1 MATETKQWTL
11 GELAPILGCT
21 LHGDPNFVIT
31 APATSKSDNAT
42 GLTFAESEDYLAE
55 AKASGVGAVIVG
67 SVQPDFP
74 KPTLVS
80 ESPRL
85 SFFKLLTMF
94 QPRFAAAA
102 GAHATAVI
110 DPTAQTDGAAIG
122 AYAVVERDTVIEP
135 GATIMAHAY
144 IGPECVVRKGAV
156 IMPHAVL
163 LRNVEIGE
171 DAEVGPGAILGHS
184 GFGYVW
190 DGKQQLRVPQ
200 VGGVI
205 LGNNVHIGA
214 LTAVD
219 CATADNTTI
228 DDDTK
233 LDNLVQVGHNVQIGK
248 HGVFASQTGIGGSTV
263 IGDNHTAG
271 GQAGYHD
278 HIVVADNV
286 SISGRGGVLA
296 DLPESGTYGGIP
308 VVPINRFYRIVAI
321 EQSLP
326 EVLGRI
332 RKLEKRIKEL
342 EEGS

>member
-11 GELAPILGCT
+11 GELAPLLGCT
-21 LHGDPNFVIT
+21 VHGDPNFVIT
-31 APATSKSDNAT
+31 APATSKSSNPT
-42 GLTFAESEDYLAE
+42 GLTFAESETYLEE
-55 AKASGVGAVIVG
+55 ARTSGVGAVIVD

-74 KPTLVS
+74 KPILVS

-94 QPRFAAAA
+94 QPRFAGEA
-102 GAHATAVI
+102 GIHETAIVH
-110 DPTAQTDGAAIG
+110 PSARTEGSAIG
-122 AYAVVERDTVIEP
+122 AYAVIERDSVIEP

-144 IGPECVVRKGAV
+144 VGPECVVRKGAV
-156 IMPHAVL
+156 VMPQAVL
-163 LRNVEIGE
+163 LRNVEVGE
-171 DAEVGPGAILGHS
+171 DSEVGPGAVLGHS

-205 LGNNVHIGA
+205 LGKDVHIGA
-214 LTAVD
+214 LSAVD

-263 IGDNHTAG
+263 IGNNHTAG

-296 DLPESGTYGGIP
+296 DLPEPGIYGGIP

-326 EVLGRI
+326 EVLARV